1 MGEALRDPEHL
12 EFACFVMGFEVEAC
26 PSAEVR
32 RIATKIDGDVPDV
45 SGEDA
50 NEFSLGLSQLIVQPP
65 KDASGRKRLVILNK
79 RRR

>member
-1 MGEALRDPEHL
+1 
-12 EFACFVMGFEVEAC
+12 
-26 PSAEVR
+26 
-32 RIATKIDGDVPDV
+32 V